1 MINSADDP
9 LVGTTLVYTS
19 ETTRPFGESIIFPVV
34 PPEYFFTNEEGP

>member
-34 PPEYFFTNEEGP
+34 PPEYFFTNEESP